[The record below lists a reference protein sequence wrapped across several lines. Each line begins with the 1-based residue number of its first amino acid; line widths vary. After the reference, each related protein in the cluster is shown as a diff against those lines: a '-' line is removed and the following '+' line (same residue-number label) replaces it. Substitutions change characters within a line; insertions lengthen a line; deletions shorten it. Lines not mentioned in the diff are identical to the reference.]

1 MNHFPPLTTSQ
12 YQHLAADLDVPV
24 AGFPYPTQQDMK
36 AGNAIRVL
44 VAEREALQVRLI
56 QQVTLVEQCMV
67 EMNRN
72 ADMGEKAEKER
83 DALQA
88 MLDNAESDY
97 RGKCAELELVHD
109 SHDAALAKLAELEG
123 QEPVAYEYRIKPVW
137 LPDWQLWHPC
147 TKPQYDDFIKTPTL
161 HGWHYETR
169 ALYAHPKPA
178 RTLSDEEVFADD
190 AIMSLNAEMGLS
202 MEQIMKFVRA
212 IEAKLKGTS

>member
-44 VAEREALQVRLI
+44 VSERDALQVRLI

-83 DALQA
+83 DAALDKLQ
-88 MLDNAESDY
+88 
-97 RGKCAELELVHD
+97 ELERQEPCAIFLGWND
-109 SHDAALAKLAELEG
+109 DDTANLDAACEG
-123 QEPVAYEYRIKPVW
+123 P
-137 LPDWQLWHPC
+137 
-147 TKPQYDDFIKTPTL
+147 
-161 HGWHYETR
+161 ET
-169 ALYAHPKPA
+169 
-178 RTLSDEEVFADD
+178 
-190 AIMSLNAEMGLS
+190 
-202 MEQIMKFVRA
+202 
-212 IEAKLKGTS
+212 LKGENVLLYLAALL